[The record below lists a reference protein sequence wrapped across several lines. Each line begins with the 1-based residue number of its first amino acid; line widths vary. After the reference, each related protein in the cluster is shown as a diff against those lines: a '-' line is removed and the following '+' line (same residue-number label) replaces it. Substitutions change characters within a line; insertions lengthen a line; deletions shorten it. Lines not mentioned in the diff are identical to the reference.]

1 MTVEANAS
9 CVDLLVWAAMEE
21 STAESVLNRL
31 ADKIHSKDK
40 NHLIMAHLPLLLV
53 CLRALGQLAGKF
65 SHLAAS
71 VVECLRDFLVNPSP
85 ILSRLHH
92 QGQQQPMSPSGP
104 TPKISLGGGQIV
116 LEDPMAAASRAA
128 FDRLREAA
136 IDNLCLALKAGLQ
149 VDPLCVQ
156 AFLASVSNR
165 LFMAENSDNESALIA
180 TNTVVTL
187 GHVAVT
193 LKETPRT
200 AESILQFFQVRFC
213 HPPSPLDVLIVDQL
227 GCMVLAKSEVHICDE
242 IMRMFTSI
250 TVEDSSTAYSSGVG
264 VDGQQPVKN
273 QYRHV
278 SQAVLNALANV
289 ANGIQGE
296 NEMNDLLVR
305 LLELFVQLG
314 LEGKRASERSASL
327 IKGKSYRS
335 LGLGLQRDSKDSRQD
350 SL

>member
-1 MTVEANAS
+1 MQANAS

-21 STAESVLNRL
+21 VTAESVLNRL
-31 ADKIHSKDK
+31 ADKIHSKDS

-53 CLRALGQLAGKF
+53 CLKALGQLAGKF
-65 SHLAAS
+65 THLAS
-71 VVECLRDFLVNPSP
+71 NVIVCLRDFLVSPSP
-85 ILSRLHH
+85 ILLRLYH
-92 QGQQQPMSPSGP
+92 QSNTLNNLSVGP
-104 TPKISLGGGQIV
+104 RITSNGSIGSD
-116 LEDPMAAASRAA
+116 DPVVSSARAA
-128 FDRLREAA
+128 FERLREAS
-136 IDNLCLALKAGLQ
+136 IDNLCLALKAGMQ
-149 VDPLCVQ
+149 VDPNCVQ
-156 AFLASVSNR
+156 AFLATVSNR
-165 LFMAENSDNESALIA
+165 LFVAENSDNESALIA
-180 TNTVVTL
+180 NNTVITL

-193 LKETPRT
+193 LKETART

-242 IMRMFTSI
+242 IMKMFTSI
-250 TVEDSSTAYSSGVG
+250 TVEDCSTVYSNSGET
-264 VDGQQPVKN
+264 DKTKN

-296 NEMNDLLVR
+296 NETNELLVR

-327 IKGKSYRS
+327 MKGI
-335 LGLGLQRDSKDSRQD
+335 L
-350 SL
+350 

>member
-1 MTVEANAS
+1 
-9 CVDLLVWAAMEE
+9 MEE
-21 STAESVLNRL
+21 VTAESVLNRL
-31 ADKIHSKDK
+31 ADKIHSKDN

-53 CLRALGQLAGKF
+53 CLKAIGQLAVKF
-65 SHLAAS
+65 THLASNVIA
-71 VVECLRDFLVNPSP
+71 CLRDFLVSPSP
-85 ILSRLHH
+85 ILLRLHH
-92 QGQQQPMSPSGP
+92 QSQTQNPNQNVDDP
-104 TPKISLGGGQIV
+104 LV
-116 LEDPMAAASRAA
+116 LSARAA
-128 FDRLREAA
+128 FERLREAS
-136 IDNLCLALKAGLQ
+136 IDNLCLALKAGMQ
-149 VDPLCVQ
+149 VDPNCVQ

-180 TNTVVTL
+180 NNTVITL

-193 LKETPRT
+193 LKETART

-250 TVEDSSTAYSSGVG
+250 TVEDCSTVYSAQSQGGAVG
-264 VDGQQPVKN
+264 DMATDKTKN

-289 ANGIQGE
+289 ANGIQGD
-296 NEMNDLLVR
+296 NETNELLVR

-327 IKGKSYRS
+327 MKGITI
-335 LGLGLQRDSKDSRQD
+335 
-350 SL
+350 

>member
-1 MTVEANAS
+1 MQANAS

-21 STAESVLNRL
+21 VTAESVLNRL
-31 ADKIHSKDK
+31 ADKIHSKDN

-53 CLRALGQLAGKF
+53 CLKALGQLAGKF
-65 SHLAAS
+65 THLAS
-71 VVECLRDFLVNPSP
+71 NVIVCLRDFLVSPSP
-85 ILSRLHH
+85 ILLRLYH
-92 QGQQQPMSPSGP
+92 QSSTLNNPVAPRITSNGS
-104 TPKISLGGGQIV
+104 IV
-116 LEDPMAAASRAA
+116 SEDPVISSARAA
-128 FDRLREAA
+128 FERLREAS
-136 IDNLCLALKAGLQ
+136 IDNLCLALKAGMQ
-149 VDPLCVQ
+149 VDPNCVQ
-156 AFLASVSNR
+156 AFLATVSNR
-165 LFMAENSDNESALIA
+165 LFVAENSDNESALIA
-180 TNTVVTL
+180 NNTVITL

-193 LKETPRT
+193 LKETART

-227 GCMVLAKSEVHICDE
+227 GCMVLAKSEMHICDE

-250 TVEDSSTAYSSGVG
+250 TVEDSSTVYSTTGETDKS
-264 VDGQQPVKN
+264 KN

-296 NEMNDLLVR
+296 NETNELLVR

-327 IKGKSYRS
+327 MKGIENN
-335 LGLGLQRDSKDSRQD
+335 LH
-350 SL
+350 

>member
-1 MTVEANAS
+1 
-9 CVDLLVWAAMEE
+9 
-21 STAESVLNRL
+21 
-31 ADKIHSKDK
+31 
-40 NHLIMAHLPLLLV
+40 LPLLLV
-53 CLRALGQLAGKF
+53 CLKALGQLAVKF
-65 SHLAAS
+65 THLASNVIA
-71 VVECLRDFLVNPSP
+71 CLRDFLVSPSP
-85 ILSRLHH
+85 ILLRLHH
-92 QGQQQPMSPSGP
+92 QSQNQNQN
-104 TPKISLGGGQIV
+104 
-116 LEDPMAAASRAA
+116 LEDPLALSARAA
-128 FDRLREAA
+128 FERLREAS
-136 IDNLCLALKAGLQ
+136 IDNLCLALKAGMQ
-149 VDPLCVQ
+149 VDPNCVQ

-180 TNTVVTL
+180 NNTVITL

-250 TVEDSSTAYSSGVG
+250 TVEDCSTVYSSSAAQ
-264 VDGQQPVKN
+264 GQSQSQGGGGDMTDKTKN

-289 ANGIQGE
+289 ANGIQGD
-296 NEMNDLLVR
+296 NETNELLVR

-327 IKGKSYRS
+327 MKGDPSQMFQFEFRS
-335 LGLGLQRDSKDSRQD
+335 FSNNL
-350 SL
+350 

>member
-1 MTVEANAS
+1 MFLIFYRYRLTVQANAS

-21 STAESVLNRL
+21 VTAESVLNRL
-31 ADKIHSKDK
+31 ADKIHSKDN

-53 CLRALGQLAGKF
+53 CLKALGQLAVKF
-65 SHLAAS
+65 THLASNVIA
-71 VVECLRDFLVNPSP
+71 CLRDFLVSPSP
-85 ILSRLHH
+85 ILLRLHH
-92 QGQQQPMSPSGP
+92 QSQN
-104 TPKISLGGGQIV
+104 PKP
-116 LEDPMAAASRAA
+116 EDPLAISARAA
-128 FDRLREAA
+128 FERLREAS
-136 IDNLCLALKAGLQ
+136 IDNLCLALKAGMQ
-149 VDPLCVQ
+149 VDPNCVQ
-156 AFLASVSNR
+156 AFLATVSNR

-180 TNTVVTL
+180 NNTVITL

-193 LKETPRT
+193 LKETART

-250 TVEDSSTAYSSGVG
+250 TVEDCSTIYSSSAQGG
-264 VDGQQPVKN
+264 EITDKTKN

-289 ANGIQGE
+289 ANCIQGE
-296 NEMNDLLVR
+296 NETNELLVR

-327 IKGKSYRS
+327 MKG
-335 LGLGLQRDSKDSRQD
+335 
-350 SL
+350 